1 MTPRKRA
8 FFQFFSLVLVGFAL
22 VFLFPRAAAFA
33 EMAAR
38 ELRYL
43 WWIILLVAL
52 AVWLIWGVGRRPKD

>member
-8 FFQFFSLVLVGFAL
+8 FFQFLSLVTFGFVL
-22 VFLFPRAAAFA
+22 VFFFPRAAAFA

>member
-8 FFQFFSLVLVGFAL
+8 FFQFLSLVTVGFVL
-22 VFLFPRAAAFA
+22 VFFFPRAAAFA